1 MSPVKKPKDS
11 QEAEEILQK
20 KPLVVL
26 FYMTGCPHCEANK
39 PAWED
44 FKKSCKLP
52 MAEIESN
59 ETPSSSGVTGFPTMI
74 HIKKDGSKK
83 TIEGKRDSGKE
94 IAKELEVEEKS
105 GGRRAT
111 RRRSY
116 ARKRH
121 LRHRTLRNYVPL
133 VKLLTRRR
141 IAS

>member
-1 MSPVKKPKDS
+1 MSPVKKPKDT
-11 QEAEEILQK
+11 QEAEELLQQ

-26 FYMTGCPHCEANK
+26 FYMDGCPHCAANK

-52 MAEIESN
+52 VAEIESN

-74 HIKKDGSKK
+74 HIKKDGTKK
-83 TIEGKRDSGKE
+83 TIEGKRESGKE
-94 IAKELEVEEKS
+94 IAKELETEEKS

-141 IAS
+141 

>member
-11 QEAEEILQK
+11 QEAKKILQQR
-20 KPLVVL
+20 PLVVL
-26 FYMTGCPHCEANK
+26 FYMDGCPHCQANQK
-39 PAWED
+39 AWD
-44 FKKSCKLP
+44 QLKQTCDLP

-59 ETPSSSGVTGFPTMI
+59 ETPSDSGVTGFPTMV
-74 HIKKDGSKK
+74 HIKEDGSKK
-83 TIEGKRDSGKE
+83 TIEGKRDSGEE
-94 IAKELEVEEKS
+94 IAKELDIKKKS

>member
-1 MSPVKKPKDS
+1 MSPVKKPKDTE
-11 QEAEEILQK
+11 EAKEILQK

-26 FYMTGCPHCEANK
+26 FYMTGCPHCAANQ
-39 PAWED
+39 PAWDE

-52 MAEIESN
+52 VAEIESN
-59 ETPSSSGVTGFPTMI
+59 ETPSESGVTGFPTMI

-83 TIEGKRDSGKE
+83 SIEGKRDSGKE
-94 IAKELEVEEKS
+94 IAKELEVDEKS

-116 ARKRH
+116 ARRRH

-133 VKLLTRRR
+133 VKLFTRRR